1 MPWVRIIITFWQAVP
16 DHEIFFQRCIE
27 PVVRL
32 AKSRRF
38 NGFMDPNDWGTGDD
52 RCGVAIIPSIAGN
65 QTGSAFGFAENQ
77 KEWEL
82 IHLIY

>member
-1 MPWVRIIITFWQAVP
+1 
-16 DHEIFFQRCIE
+16 
-27 PVVRL
+27 
-32 AKSRRF
+32 
-38 NGFMDPNDWGTGDD
+38 MDPNDWGTGDD